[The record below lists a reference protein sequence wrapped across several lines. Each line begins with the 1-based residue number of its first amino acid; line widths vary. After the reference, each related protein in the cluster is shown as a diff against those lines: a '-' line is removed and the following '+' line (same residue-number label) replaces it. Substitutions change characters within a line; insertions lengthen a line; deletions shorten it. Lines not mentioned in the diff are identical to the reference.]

1 MRVRKNDPEFPAKL
15 KDMKGYLLAEGVA
28 SVSQEDQSV
37 DFQSDFVPLFPLGE
51 RLKIIRT
58 FDDRE
63 IHLFCGE
70 VYISDKNLLR
80 IVNVFEHAI

>member
-37 DFQSDFVPLFPLGE
+37 DFQSDFVPLFPARGTAE
-51 RLKIIRT
+51 NYPY
-58 FDDRE
+58 
-63 IHLFCGE
+63 
-70 VYISDKNLLR
+70 V
-80 IVNVFEHAI
+80 